1 MSRKEYYLW
10 YSRDFYGDRLVATES
25 RFYNA
30 SVDRVYEASLQAL
43 RDCNFQIVSQES
55 QKIVALARET
65 IWSWGE
71 DVEVLISQTPE
82 GSSIPRH
89 QLFDWGKSEENIS
102 MFFSS
107 LKRNLNV
114 WKIHETLR
122 TMPRLQSQ
130 DILEPCSSLETR
142 SACLLRNSLPL
153 L

>member
-1 MSRKEYYLW
+1 
-10 YSRDFYGDRLVATES
+10 
-25 RFYNA
+25 
-30 SVDRVYEASLQAL
+30 LQAL

-82 GSSIPRH
+82 GSQVKVSSIPRH

-114 WKIHETLR
+114 
-122 TMPRLQSQ
+122 
-130 DILEPCSSLETR
+130 
-142 SACLLRNSLPL
+142 
-153 L
+153 